1 MEHLERIERLL
12 ETPCQIF
19 DYLPERVPASRGK
32 TFFEL
37 ESILLSDGEKRRLS
51 EKCARIVLKLLCYFD
66 FAAYRESGEAWV
78 PLPLRGLEPAVRQAY
93 ETGRGCVNILLT
105 KENALIAVSDQT
117 LAVYHSGGRMREL
130 CERLAMSEGLFF
142 RPGAN

>member
-1 MEHLERIERLL
+1 MEHLEQIERLL

-32 TFFEL
+32 IFFEI
-37 ESILLSDGEKRRLS
+37 EDILLSDEETHRLS

-66 FAAYRESGEAWV
+66 FAAYWESGEAWT
-78 PLPLRGLEPAVRQAY
+78 PLPLRGLEPAVQQAY
-93 ETGRGCVNILLT
+93 GTGHGCVNILLT

-142 RPGAN
+142 RPGSN